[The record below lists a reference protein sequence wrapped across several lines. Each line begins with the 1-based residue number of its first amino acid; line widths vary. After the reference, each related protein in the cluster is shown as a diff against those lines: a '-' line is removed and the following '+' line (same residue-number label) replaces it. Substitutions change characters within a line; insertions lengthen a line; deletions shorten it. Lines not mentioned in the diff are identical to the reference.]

1 MADPPKAPFPPVHRP
16 IGLFMLPFGLFM
28 VSIG

>member
-1 MADPPKAPFPPVHRP
+1 MADPPKAPFLPGHRP
-16 IGLFMLPFGLFM
+16 IGLLMLPFGLMM

>member
-1 MADPPKAPFPPVHRP
+1 MAAPAQAPFLPGHRP
-16 IGLFMLPFGLFM
+16 IGHLMLPFGSFT

>member
-1 MADPPKAPFPPVHRP
+1 MADPPKAPFAPVHRP
-16 IGLFMLPFGLFM
+16 IGPLMLPFGLLT